1 MNTELISDICHLST
15 RLQSASMIHAA
26 NVRGFLPGDS
36 TELLNREAAAL
47 LAMTHA
53 LAFKVGQLQASI
65 AAEVR
70 RPKLDDYVTLGRA
83 KPEAERLELSG
94 MLADTEGG
102 SHD

>member
-26 NVRGFLPGDS
+26 NVRGLLPGDPI
-36 TELLNREAAAL
+36 EALGREAVSL
-47 LAMTHA
+47 LAMTER

-65 AAEVR
+65 ASEVR
-70 RPKLDDYVTLGRA
+70 RPRLDDHMTLAA
-83 KPEAERLELSG
+83 KPEAERLEPIG

-102 SHD
+102 SLD